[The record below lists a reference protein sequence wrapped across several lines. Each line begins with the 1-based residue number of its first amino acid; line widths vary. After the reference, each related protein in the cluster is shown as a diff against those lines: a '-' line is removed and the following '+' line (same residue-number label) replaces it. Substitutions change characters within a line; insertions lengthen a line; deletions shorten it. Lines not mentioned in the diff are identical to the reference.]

1 MNGVFITFEGPEG
14 SGKTTQSS
22 RLAERLRSGGRE
34 VVTMREPGG
43 TPTGEAIR
51 EILQHDSAGEPIAP
65 ETEVLLFAA
74 SRAQLVRTVLLPA
87 LERGACVVCDR
98 FSDSTLAYQGYGRG
112 FDVGQLIAINA
123 FATSG
128 IQPDVTVLLDLD
140 VARGFER
147 IGKRNEA
154 EHRNRDRFEK
164 EEISFHEAVRAG
176 YLELAQRWPERFAV
190 IQSDGDVATVEES
203 IWAVLAPRL
212 VVEAK

>member
-112 FDVGQLIAINA
+112 FDVEQLIAINA

-190 IQSDGDVATVEES
+190 IRSDGDVATVAES

>member
-1 MNGVFITFEGPEG
+1 
-14 SGKTTQSS
+14 
-22 RLAERLRSGGRE
+22 
-34 VVTMREPGG
+34 MREPGG

>member
-34 VVTMREPGG
+34 VVTLREPGG

>member
-1 MNGVFITFEGPEG
+1 MFITFEGPEG

-22 RLAERLRSGGRE
+22 KLAERLRSEGRE

-51 EILQHDSAGEPIAP
+51 EILQHDSGGEPIAL

-87 LERGACVVCDR
+87 LDRGACVVCDR

-112 FDVGQLIAINA
+112 FDLKELIAING
-123 FATSG
+123 FATDG

-140 VARGFER
+140 IATGFER
-147 IGKRNEA
+147 IGKRNAA
-154 EHRNRDRFEK
+154 EHRDRDRFER

-176 YLELAQRWPERFAV
+176 YLELAQRWPERFV
-190 IQSDGDVATVEES
+190 VVRSDGAIETVAER
-203 IWAVLAPRL
+203 IWAAVGPGL
-212 VVEAK
+212 VVEAE

>member
-1 MNGVFITFEGPEG
+1 MNGIFITFEGPEG

-22 RLAERLRSGGRE
+22 KLAERLRSEGRE

-51 EILQHDSAGEPIAP
+51 EILQHDSAGEPIAL

-112 FDVGQLIAINA
+112 FDVEQMIAINS
-123 FATSG
+123 FATAG
-128 IQPDVTVLLDLD
+128 IQPDITVLLDLD
-140 VARGFER
+140 IATGFER
-147 IGKRNEA
+147 LGKRNEA
-154 EHRNRDRFEK
+154 EHRDRDRFEK

-176 YLELAQRWPERFAV
+176 YLEIAQRWPDRFV
-190 IQSDGDVATVEES
+190 VVRSDGEIETVGER
-203 IWAVLAPRL
+203 IWAAVEPGL
-212 VVEAK
+212 VMEAD

>member
-112 FDVGQLIAINA
+112 FDVEQLIAINA

-190 IQSDGDVATVEES
+190 IRSDGDVATVEES